1 MHAVRS
7 IRTIAPLIA
16 CLLALQGL
24 AQSELDT
31 AGVKVMT
38 PQELSGLLGKVVVI
52 DVNEADNYAFAHV
65 PGARLLAYD
74 AITPEVL
81 PADRSSKLVFYCW
94 SPECPAA
101 AIAARTAVS
110 LGYTDVYCM
119 YAGITGWQDAGLPT
133 EP

>member
-1 MHAVRS
+1 MYAARS
-7 IRTIAPLIA
+7 IRTFAPLIA
-16 CLLALQGL
+16 CLLGLQGL

-38 PQELSGLLGKVVVI
+38 PHELAGLLGQVVVI

-74 AITPEVL
+74 AITLEVL

-101 AIAARTAVS
+101 ATAARTAVS
-110 LGYTDVYCM
+110 LGYTDVHCM